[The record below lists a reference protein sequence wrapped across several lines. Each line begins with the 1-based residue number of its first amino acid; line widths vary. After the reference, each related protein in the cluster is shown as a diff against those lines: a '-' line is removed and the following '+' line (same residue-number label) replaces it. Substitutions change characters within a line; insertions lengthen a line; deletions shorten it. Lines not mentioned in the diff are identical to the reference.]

1 MFTFSQFWTLIITT
15 SITATINGIVYVFV
29 TKSVIQAIEKEK
41 KEETKNDNP
50 K

>member
-29 TKSVIQAIEKEK
+29 TRSVISAIEKEK
-41 KEETKNDNP
+41 KEVTKNDSH
-50 K
+50 